1 MEFNHSPLQEIHESF
16 FDDAGVKVFVKRLDL
31 MHPYIS
37 GNKWFKLKYNIKE
50 AKTQNKD
57 TILTFGG
64 AYSNHILA
72 TAAVGKEYGLRTI
85 GIIRGEQH
93 LPLNPMLAFAKK
105 CGMGLHYTDRKHYRK
120 KEDSHFIQRLKNR
133 YGNFYLIPEGGANY
147 LGVKGSMEIIKEI
160 EIPFDY
166 IACDCGTGTTIAG
179 ISLSLNNGQ
188 EAIGIPVLKGAE
200 FLHPKAIDLIN
211 DYKTFEGTINE
222 KSSYNE
228 NFKLFYDY
236 HFGGYAKSNAT
247 LEIFIQEFQTKHK
260 IPIEPVFSGKLFYAI
275 YDLIKQEYFK
285 RGSTIVILH
294 SGGLGIN
301 QQQSTS

>member
-16 FDDAGVKVFVKRLDL
+16 FGDTGVKVFVKRLDL

-37 GNKWFKLKYNIKE
+37 GNKWFKLKYNIEE
-50 AKTQNKD
+50 AKAQSKD

-72 TAAVGKEYGLRTI
+72 TAAVGKEYGLKTI

-93 LPLNPMLAFAKK
+93 LPLNPMLAFAKNN
-105 CGMGLHYTDRKHYRK
+105 GMALHYTDRKHYRK

-133 YGNFYLIPEGGANY
+133 YGNFYLIPEGGANN

-160 EIPFDY
+160 DIPFDY
-166 IACDCGTGTTIAG
+166 IACDCGTCTTIAG
-179 ISLSLNNGQ
+179 ISLSLNKGQ

-200 FLHPKAIDLIN
+200 FLYLKAINLIN
-211 DYKTFEGTINE
+211 DYKIFNGTLKE
-222 KSSYNE
+222 KSSDNK

-236 HFGGYAKSNAT
+236 HFGGYAKSDAT
-247 LEIFIQEFQTKHK
+247 LETFIHEFQKKHG

-275 YDLIKQEYFK
+275 YDLIKQGYFK
-285 RGSTIVILH
+285 IGSTIIILH
-294 SGGLGIN
+294 SGGLGIK
-301 QQQSTS
+301 QQQ